1 VLAGTGPGIAWSLA
15 AVLVLEV
22 AALWG
27 IGAALAV
34 LAQESDG
41 VPVRWREVWLWP
53 VRHPRAALVLAG
65 VGVLVQ
71 VAVVAAVLLLALLLA
86 WVGVDA
92 SVGWS
97 PVMLV
102 AAGLAVL
109 TALGPVIR
117 GAGRR
122 LLVGDERHPGMLRS
136 APAWGQDRPL
146 RGYLAFGG
154 LLAVGATVGWQRLT
168 EARGWPEWL
177 DDPVRA
183 LLGAAFVL
191 LVAVVVVDDCSHG
204 LPVPG
209 ASRTPARGLLRWAG
223 GAAVVVVPALLLIV
237 VTQVNPWGAV
247 RVEQSRVPWSPGPLV
262 TGVADGD
269 LLLDGQATR
278 PDYVGLCRGLDCV
291 QALGSTKNAGLA
303 LGTDDGLLWEAR
315 WTVDGRAIDESG
327 ELLGEGWQDLPAVL
341 TLRSVDVDAFWSDAW
356 AAGAD
361 QQQIS
366 LDERPALAEV
376 ELARS
381 TWGAMSPNG
390 DPAGAIVDLPV
401 ALDARDGTLALATS
415 FGPAWAN
422 HGTGP
427 VYLARCTGTDC
438 EVVQT
443 EVSRSVVPSAL
454 PLDVAL
460 GPDGTLYATVYGVGS
475 TDQRD
480 IGALWLLVLP
490 PDGEVVAHEL
500 VSSDGLE
507 VDLEALPGA
516 DVEVGEDGTVWVL
529 DRRSTREGATL
540 LRCEDAT
547 CSSWERAASFD
558 RMQQS
563 SGVLAVDGSDR
574 PMVVWADPDRLVVD
588 LLSCTDTACSAT
600 ESRLLAADVGDS
612 ILGIQMMLGL
622 SLDDG
627 LPVVTV
633 YDESRLDPTYLRQI
647 RCLDARCG
655 AD

>member
-1 VLAGTGPGIAWSLA
+1 VTSTPTTDDAAADAATEREYTWRDRRPLPARLASGRAVVALMLPVAAGMLVATVLRTAGLLVGPPAIVRNGVLEPVLAGTGPGIAWSLA

-401 ALDARDGTLALATS
+401 ALDARDGTLGEPRHGPGLPGPLHRHRLRGGADRGEPQRGALGAAAGRRARPGRHALRDRLRRGIDRSARHRRALA
-415 FGPAWAN
+415 A
-422 HGTGP
+422 
-427 VYLARCTGTDC
+427 
-438 EVVQT
+438 
-443 EVSRSVVPSAL
+443 
-454 PLDVAL
+454 
-460 GPDGTLYATVYGVGS
+460 
-475 TDQRD
+475 
-480 IGALWLLVLP
+480 GAAA
-490 PDGEVVAHEL
+490 GRR
-500 VSSDGLE
+500 GG
-507 VDLEALPGA
+507 GA
-516 DVEVGEDGTVWVL
+516 
-529 DRRSTREGATL
+529 
-540 LRCEDAT
+540 
-547 CSSWERAASFD
+547 
-558 RMQQS
+558 
-563 SGVLAVDGSDR
+563 
-574 PMVVWADPDRLVVD
+574 
-588 LLSCTDTACSAT
+588 
-600 ESRLLAADVGDS
+600 
-612 ILGIQMMLGL
+612 
-622 SLDDG
+622 
-627 LPVVTV
+627 
-633 YDESRLDPTYLRQI
+633 
-647 RCLDARCG
+647 
-655 AD
+655 